1 MAGFPP
7 LRKFKFRV
15 QLRNKSAHKPRR
27 VSLVAQRRMV
37 KKGKIVTAGTAVTAG
52 GSGQLNVAL
61 VNPKLKMKGS
71 KIKSGG
77 ANSAVQNKN
86 VKVGG
91 KWKRT
96 VQAGG

>member
-15 QLRNKSAHKPRR
+15 QLRGASAHKPRR

-37 KKGKIVTAGTAVTAG
+37 KKGKVITTGTAVTAG

-61 VNPKLKMKGS
+61 VNPKVKLKGTKERGTA
-71 KIKSGG
+71 K
-77 ANSAVQNKN
+77 KN
-86 VKVGG
+86 VKVG
-91 KWKRT
+91 KRWKRT

>member
-15 QLRNKSAHKPRR
+15 QLRGASARKPRR

-37 KKGKIVTAGTAVTAG
+37 KKGKVITTGAAVTAG
-52 GSGQLNVAL
+52 GGGQLNVAL
-61 VNPKLKMKGS
+61 VNPKLKLKGS
-71 KIKSGG
+71 KERSTAK
-77 ANSAVQNKN
+77 KN
-86 VKVGG
+86 VKVGN